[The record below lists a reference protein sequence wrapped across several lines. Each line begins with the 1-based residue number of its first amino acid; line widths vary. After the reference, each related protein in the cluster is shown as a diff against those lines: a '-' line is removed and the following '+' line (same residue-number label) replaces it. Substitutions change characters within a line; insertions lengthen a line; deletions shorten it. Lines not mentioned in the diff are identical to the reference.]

1 MKHALIAGSA
11 SALAIAA
18 ARPLPSGLIGVGV
31 RADAN
36 DPNQLLG
43 ELNRAFAEFRTQND
57 ARLAAIEAG
66 RTDPIA
72 TERVEGL
79 NAVLSELQAAVD
91 ALNVRMSASALNGGD
106 PNARANTPEARAYAT
121 AFNSFFRRGE
131 GEAGLN
137 ALAVQAAMTTQSDP
151 DGGYLVPHEMES
163 TIDRVLQAVSAVRS
177 LAQVITISSGS
188 YKKQVSLGGAT
199 SGWVGET
206 ESRSETNTPTLAEL
220 EFTPGEI
227 YAEPRA
233 SQQLLD
239 DARVDLAAWLAD
251 EVSITFAEQEGS
263 AFVTGNGIK
272 KPRGILDYDKVANAS
287 YAWGSLGF
295 VVSGGASDFASSNPW
310 QAFVDLIQAL
320 KTGYRP
326 NSRWLM
332 NRATVGKVRKFVDG
346 QGRPLWEPSAQLG
359 QPASLLGYP
368 VSEDDYMSDVGSN
381 AYPVAFGD
389 FRRGYL
395 IVDRIGVRVLRDPYT
410 AKPYV
415 KFYTTKRVGGGVQ
428 NFEAIKLMKIS
439 T

>member
-1 MKHALIAGSA
+1 MKQVHFSAASALIAAA
-11 SALAIAA
+11 SAP
-18 ARPLPSGLIGVGV
+18 RPSGLVGV
-31 RADAN
+31 SLRGDPN
-36 DPNQLLG
+36 DPAAVLR
-43 ELNRAFAEFRTQND
+43 ELQGAFAEFRTQND
-57 ARLAAIEAG
+57 LRIAALEAG
-66 RTDPIA
+66 RPDPLA
-72 TERVEGL
+72 TERVET
-79 NAVLSELQAAVD
+79 LSVKIGELQSAFDQLSTRLA
-91 ALNVRMSASALNGGD
+91 ASALNGGD
-106 PNARANTPEARAYAT
+106 PAARANTAESRAYAQ
-121 AFNSFFRRGE
+121 AFNGFFRRGE
-131 GEAGLN
+131 NESGLQ

-151 DGGYLVPHEMES
+151 DGGYLVPYEMES
-163 TIDRVLQAVSAVRS
+163 TIDRVLAAVSAVRS
-177 LAQVITISSGS
+177 LAQVITISGGS

-206 ESRSETNTPTLAEL
+206 EARNETNTPTLSEL

-251 EVSITFAEQEGS
+251 EVSITFAEQEGQ
-263 AFVTGNGIK
+263 AFVTGNGVK
-272 KPRGILDYDKVANAS
+272 KPRGILDYNKVANGS

-295 VVSGGASDFASSNPW
+295 VVSGGASSFAASNPW
-310 QAFVDLIQAL
+310 QQFMDLVQAL

-326 NSRWLM
+326 NARWLM
-332 NRATVGKVRKFVDG
+332 NRATVGSVRKFVDG
-346 QGRPLWEPSAQLG
+346 QGRPLWEPSAQVG

-368 VSEDDYMSDVGSN
+368 VSEDDYMSDVGAN
-381 AYPVAFGD
+381 AFPVAFGD

-428 NFEAIKLMKIS
+428 NFEAIKLMRIS